1 MERRMRAAVATL
13 VAPVLKLTGFRFSK
27 DYRWG
32 VSRYHR
38 AIYAVCDTL
47 RANLIADGRLS

>member
-1 MERRMRAAVATL
+1 MQTIRSINAHL
-13 VAPVLKLTGFRFSK
+13 IAPAMMLTGFRFSK

-38 AIYAVCDTL
+38 AVYAMVDTVG
-47 RANLIADGRLS
+47 ANWIAGL

>member
-1 MERRMRAAVATL
+1 M
-13 VAPVLKLTGFRFSK
+13 APQIIRKAIGRIIAPAMMLTGFRFSK

-38 AIYAVCDTL
+38 AVYACIDTVG
-47 RANLIADGRLS
+47 ANWSAGL